1 MAHYNE
7 VRPNLPGHVSNFF
20 SRLASHQPCH
30 GIETQLPQ
38 SGDALVKDVREVIFQ
53 MNNCSSEAR
62 LRQQQPTAIGEHR
75 QEKDFG
81 AALTCQKGAF
91 PEGGAPLY
99 RSVVSKQDPFIL
111 FEGPL
116 V

>member
-1 MAHYNE
+1 
-7 VRPNLPGHVSNFF
+7 
-20 SRLASHQPCH
+20 
-30 GIETQLPQ
+30 
-38 SGDALVKDVREVIFQ
+38 
-53 MNNCSSEAR
+53 
-62 LRQQQPTAIGEHR
+62 
-75 QEKDFG
+75 
-81 AALTCQKGAF
+81 LTCQKGAF